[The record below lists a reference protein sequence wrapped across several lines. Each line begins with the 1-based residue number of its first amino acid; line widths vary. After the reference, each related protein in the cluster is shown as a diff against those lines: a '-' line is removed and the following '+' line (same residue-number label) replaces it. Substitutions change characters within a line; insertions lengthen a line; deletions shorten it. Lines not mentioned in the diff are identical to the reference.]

1 MIHYN
6 FYLHSTKSQQG
17 AKGRKEET
25 SHRSRLREGRWVG
38 VRGERRERDTVEDS
52 HGLITK
58 EQFSCFHLVDMGWC
72 RLIDK
77 GTQITQVPFAA
88 CVSPRMSKAQHFIR
102 LLRGPCWV
110 YWTPIFPYP
119 EKTRS
124 CPWPGSSCCS
134 PHRPSCRQLPGWPA
148 SRRWT
153 AAGFLPP
160 ELPGSGRPVT
170 WSPDIQILNK
180 NLLIHSAAPTV
191 GISNRDEGSMRQ
203 SFKIILFTGSCWC
216 LPVRALWWSLD
227 RL

>member
-1 MIHYN
+1 MCKHFGN
-6 FYLHSTKSQQG
+6 SG
-17 AKGRKEET
+17 KEET

-38 VRGERRERDTVEDS
+38 VRGERHCGRQPQINNKRAV
-52 HGLITK
+52 
-58 EQFSCFHLVDMGWC
+58 SCFHLVDMGKC
-72 RLIDK
+72 RVIDK

-88 CVSPRMSKAQHFIR
+88 CVSPRMSNAQNFIR
-102 LLRGPCWV
+102 LLNEPCWV
-110 YWTPIFPYP
+110 SWTLIFPYP

-191 GISNRDEGSMRQ
+191 GISNQDEGSMRQ
-203 SFKIILFTGSCWC
+203 SFKIIFIYWIMLVFTCESSVMVSGST
-216 LPVRALWWSLD
+216 VDIST
-227 RL
+227 